1 LSVQLRGVIT
11 MESFLTAVPDIPR
24 WVEARG
30 MLLGGEGRALGVEGP
45 AVPTGVP
52 SGVIVQVGA
61 QLAAVVGQPRASAI
75 QEAAALVD
83 ELLAV
88 PENAAW
94 VAQALPGWIAE
105 SAALHVLVD
114 ADRLPHV
121 PDGSVRLLA
130 PGELDVIGDMTDEL
144 REELAFAMHEGTVVA
159 AALHDGRPVAFCY
172 AGAVTEGWWDVSIDT
187 LAPFRRQGYAARCAT
202 YMIRRMAQAGKR
214 PIWGSA
220 ASNAASA
227 GLAARLG
234 FVAVDSLVVFS
245 PAA

>member
-1 LSVQLRGVIT
+1 
-11 MESFLTAVPDIPR
+11 MESFLTAVPDVPR

-30 MLLGGEGRALGVEGP
+30 LLLGGAGRLLGLEAASIP
-45 AVPTGVP
+45 SGVP
-52 SGVIVQVGA
+52 SAVIVQAGA
-61 QLAAVVGQPRASAI
+61 LAAVIGQPRASAI

-94 VAQALPGWIAE
+94 VAQALPGWNAE

-114 ADRLPHV
+114 AGRLPDV
-121 PDGSVRLLA
+121 PGGSVRMLA
-130 PGELDVIGDMTDEL
+130 PGELDAIPDMTGEL
-144 REELAFAMHEGTVVA
+144 REELASAIREGTVIA

-172 AGAVTEGWWDVSIDT
+172 AGSVTEAWWDVSIDT

-214 PIWGSA
+214 PVWGSA

>member
-1 LSVQLRGVIT
+1 
-11 MESFLTAVPDIPR
+11 MERFLAAIPDVPR
-24 WVEARG
+24 WVEARS
-30 MLLGGEGRALGVEGP
+30 MLLSGQARALGVADAALPGGLP
-45 AVPTGVP
+45 D
-52 SGVIVQVGA
+52 GVIVQA
-61 QLAAVVGQPRASAI
+61 DADLAAVIGQPRASAI

-94 VAQALPGWIAE
+94 VAQALPGWIAAP
-105 SAALHVLVD
+105 AALHVLVE
-114 ADRLPHV
+114 AGRLPAV
-121 PDGSVRLLA
+121 PSGSVRLLA
-130 PGELDVIGDMTDEL
+130 PGELDAIPDLPAALHDEL
-144 REELAFAMHEGTVVA
+144 ALAWRDGTPIA

-172 AGAVTEGWWDVSIDT
+172 AGSITEAWWDVSIDT

-220 ASNAASA
+220 ASNVASA

-234 FVAVDSLVVFS
+234 FVAVDALVVFS
-245 PAA
+245 RAA